1 MYKKLSIIILVI
13 AAGITGLALWRI
25 TKIGFDYNFENF
37 FPRNDEDTDF
47 FNEHR
52 KRFGTDNDFILIGIK
67 NNKGIFDKE
76 FLAKVKQLTDTLP
89 TITNVTEVVS
99 PVTIKET
106 VRDPLMGFTNEVPYL
121 RWDKP
126 ESYKA
131 DSIRIFNTQ
140 ELVGNMFSTDGKS
153 LCLIIAHT
161 PKIKDLECKK
171 ISEDITALQE
181 IFKFDEYHL
190 AGRSIGQAYYT
201 SVMKVD
207 LVLLLVAAF
216 AVILIVMTIIY
227 RSPTGVLLPVLVVG
241 LVVIWTMALM
251 ELTGK
256 DMDVLANAVPTIL
269 VVTGLSVAVHVVTKY
284 MDHLKDG
291 WDKTKSLKDT
301 ITHVGLANVLTTV
314 TTVVGFATL
323 PTSGIK
329 PIDDFGIYTAAGV
342 VFSFIIGYT
351 VLPALLYLLPPPRRF
366 GNLRPKF
373 TWHNFLLTLFTW
385 VINHQKLILFMFGG
399 LIVAML
405 IGSSRIKENTYL
417 LEDLSKKS
425 QMKKDFMYFESDFQ
439 GTRPFEMAI
448 WVKDTSKNIFD
459 REILEQM
466 DKMETYLRNEYGL
479 GFTLSPLTLVKASNR
494 SLAGGDPESYV
505 IPESNEK
512 LNRITRELRAL
523 KNNPMVKSVITP
535 DFKMARLRSIIPDVG
550 SRKAHK
556 EDLKFEK
563 FMKETPGLDKID
575 YKLTGTAELID
586 KNNRSLIYNMAKSM
600 IIALVAVSI
609 IFLILFRSWRMV
621 LIGLIPN
628 LIPLLILSGTMGYL
642 GISMKMSTAI
652 LFTVAFGIAVDD
664 TVHFLSKLR
673 MEKRN
678 EKSLLYAIKRTY
690 LTTGKAMIIMT
701 LLLCVGFCVL
711 ALSSF
716 QALKIVGTMISFTLF
731 FAMINEMILMPVLIM
746 KFYKDKPLGKAA
758 RKKRKEEKE
767 HG

>member
-1 MYKKLSIIILVI
+1 MYKKLSIIILI
-13 AAGITGLALWRI
+13 LATAITGFALYRI

-37 FPRNDEDTDF
+37 FPRNDKDTDF

-67 NNKGIFDKE
+67 NNEGIFQAD
-76 FLAKVKQLTDTLP
+76 FLKKVKLLTDTLA
-89 TITNVTEVVS
+89 TITHVKEVIS
-99 PVTIKET
+99 PVSIKET
-106 VRDPLMGFTNEVPYL
+106 VRDPLMGFASEIPYL
-121 RWDKP
+121 RYDQP
-126 ESYKA
+126 EKYA
-131 DSIRIFNTQ
+131 IDSSRIYATQ
-140 ELVGNMFSTDGKS
+140 ELVGNMFAKDGKS
-153 LCLIIAHT
+153 VCIIVAHT
-161 PKIKDLECKK
+161 EKIKDLECKK
-171 ISEDITALQE
+171 ISEDMSSLQK
-181 IFKFDEYHL
+181 IFQFDEFHL

-207 LVLLLVAAF
+207 LVLLLIAAF
-216 AVILIVMTIIY
+216 VVILIVMTLIY
-227 RSPTGVLLPVLVVG
+227 RSPTGVLLPVAVVA

-284 MDHLKDG
+284 MDHLKEG
-291 WDKTKSLKDT
+291 MDKTKALKYT
-301 ITHVGLANVLTTV
+301 ITHVGLANILTTV

-342 VFSFIIGYT
+342 IFSFIIGYT

-366 GNLRPKF
+366 GNLNPKF

-385 VINHQKLILFMFGG
+385 VINHKKLILFMFGG
-399 LIVAML
+399 LIVVML

-425 QMKKDFMYFESDFQ
+425 QMKKDFVYFEHDFQ
-439 GTRPFEMAI
+439 GTRPFEMAV
-448 WVKDTSKNIFD
+448 WVKDTSKTIFD
-459 REILEQM
+459 RDVLEQI
-466 DKMETYLRNEYGL
+466 DKMERYLRNDYGL
-479 GFTLSPLTLVKASNR
+479 GFTLSPLGLVKGSNR
-494 SLAGGDPESYV
+494 SLSGGDPEAYV

-512 LNRITRELRAL
+512 LNRIVREIRAI
-523 KNNPMVKSVITP
+523 KNNPMVKSVVTP
-535 DFKMARLRSIIPDVG
+535 DLKMGRLRSIIPDIG
-550 SRKAHK
+550 SRKAHQ
-556 EDLKFEK
+556 
-563 FMKETPGLDKID
+563 LDKKFVEFMRSSPGMELID
-575 YKLTGTAELID
+575 YKITGTAELID
-586 KNNRSLIYNMAKSM
+586 KNNRSLIFNMAKSM

-701 LLLCVGFCVL
+701 MLLCVGFCVL

-716 QALKIVGTMISFTLF
+716 QALKVVGTMISFTLF
-731 FAMINEMILMPVLIM
+731 FAMVNEMILMPVLIM
-746 KFYKDKPLGKAA
+746 MFYKDQPLGKAA
-758 RKKRKEEKE
+758 KQEKRNR
-767 HG
+767 